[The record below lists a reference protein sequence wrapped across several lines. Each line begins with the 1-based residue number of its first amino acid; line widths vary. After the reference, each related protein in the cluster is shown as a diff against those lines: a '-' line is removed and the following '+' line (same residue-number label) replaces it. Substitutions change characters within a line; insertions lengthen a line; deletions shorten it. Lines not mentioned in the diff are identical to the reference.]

1 MNTLEL
7 VLLGFNSVAALVA
20 VALSARHHRS
30 ARGLSK
36 TERLAALGKQ
46 YAVMG
51 WAFSAAQPDSAGN
64 PKKARKHAEQGF
76 IIADTSADGKRD
88 FNDKQV
94 AYYLDASKP
103 E

>member
-1 MNTLEL
+1 MNTEL
-7 VLLGFNSVAALVA
+7 VLMMASFTLTLVT
-20 VALSARHHRS
+20 VLVSARHHRS

-36 TERLAALGKQ
+36 SERLAALGKQ

-51 WAFSAAQPDSAGN
+51 WAFSAAQPDSADN